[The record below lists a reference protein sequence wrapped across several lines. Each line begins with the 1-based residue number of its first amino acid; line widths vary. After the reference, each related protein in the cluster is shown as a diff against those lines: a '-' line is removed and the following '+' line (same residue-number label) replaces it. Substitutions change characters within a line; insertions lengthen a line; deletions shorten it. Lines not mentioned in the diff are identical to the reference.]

1 MSTKT
6 ILTGI
11 QPSGA
16 LHLGNYFGAAKKM
29 VALQAAGDCYL
40 FIANYHALTTV
51 HEADVL
57 RDWTFQLAV
66 DYLALGID
74 PDRTVLYRQSDV
86 PEVQELTWLLS
97 NVINVGFLQTG
108 TSYKDK
114 VAKGIIPSV
123 GLFNYPVLMAS
134 DILCYDSDL
143 VPVGKDQAQ
152 HLEFTRRMAR
162 AFNHR
167 YGEVLRVPEALIDD
181 ETALVPGTD
190 GGKMSKSLGNTIPVF
205 LKGKKLKKALGQIVT
220 DSTPLEEPKDPDTC
234 NVMALYKL
242 FASDDEVSEL
252 AGRYRAGNFGYG
264 HAKLAL
270 QEAMERELGEAWARR
285 DALMAA
291 PERVEAILQDGA
303 ERARVRARAV
313 LDRALRAC
321 GIR

>member
-1 MSTKT
+1 MSSKT

-16 LHLGNYFGAAKKM
+16 LHLGNYFGAYKKM
-29 VALQAAGDCYL
+29 VALQDAGDCYL

-74 PDRTVLYRQSDV
+74 PERTVLYRQSDV

-143 VPVGKDQAQ
+143 VPVGRDQAQ

-167 YGEVLRVPEALIDD
+167 YGEVLRVPEALIDE

-205 LKGKKLKKALGQIVT
+205 LKGKTEEGSLG
-220 DSTPLEEPKDPDTC
+220 P
-234 NVMALYKL
+234 NRHR
-242 FASDDEVSEL
+242 F
-252 AGRYRAGNFGYG
+252 
-264 HAKLAL
+264 HAA
-270 QEAMERELGEAWARR
+270 
-285 DALMAA
+285 
-291 PERVEAILQDGA
+291 
-303 ERARVRARAV
+303 
-313 LDRALRAC
+313 
-321 GIR
+321 